1 MLIILLYY
9 INKNYIYLYM
19 SGYEVDGDDLDDIF
33 QKKEDFTDTYRS
45 TYNINDVATNTNMK
59 DASGNDLKY
68 RYISLTSSE
77 PYNTSNTIVGF
88 TLNDTDLNAIFSKKT
103 SIIRYEVEMKGE
115 RGGLGTDPAALIQR
129 GESGLNYGAHI
140 LFQVWLDSSKQ
151 YKVKKCFGGDPG
163 TDIYN
168 TENSIRI
175 GGRGGDSLALM
186 EENDT
191 IIAVPGSG
199 GGNGAGNGRRGASV
213 FYRGMRKGHGKS
225 GPGFYDI
232 LNDGEPD
239 YDYLIDPAPND
250 AKIYKKL
257 TGSTIAKFN
266 NNSLNQVNDPD
277 DNEPD
282 PGYYYGLTAPY
293 RNHWGGG
300 GGYYSGGISNH
311 SWESTD
317 GSQFTGGKGG
327 DANSERRSAS
337 GGGGGAGM
345 FGGGGGAE
353 TNTTKGERG
362 SPGGGSG
369 STYYN
374 TDDTYDIDID
384 NDIYPKPTKNDI
396 AYITIKNLN
405 TEKSTTF
412 SIIPKGYNNNNEKI
426 KNLP

>member
-1 MLIILLYY
+1 
-9 INKNYIYLYM
+9 M
-19 SGYEVDGDDLDDIF
+19 SGYLYKGVDLDEIF

-77 PYNTSNTIVGF
+77 PYNTSNTNVGF
-88 TLNDTDLNAIFSKKT
+88 TLNGTDLNAIFSKKT
-103 SIIRYEVEMKGE
+103 SIIRYEVEMEGE
-115 RGGLGTDPAALIQR
+115 RGGLGTNPAALIQR

-199 GGNGAGNGRRGASV
+199 GGNGSGNGKRGASV
-213 FYRGMRKGHGKS
+213 FYRGMSKGNGLA
-225 GPGFYDI
+225 GPAPKYDI
-232 LNDGEPD
+232 FKGGIPD
-239 YDYLIDPAPND
+239 YDYLSNPVPNSNQM
-250 AKIYKKL
+250 YYKL

-266 NNSLNQVNDPD
+266 NDNTISQVNSPGGNDGVDPAA
-277 DNEPD
+277 
-282 PGYYYGLTAPY
+282 GYYYGLTAPY

-300 GGYYSGGISNH
+300 GGSNSGGVTYVNATNSAA
-311 SWESTD
+311 
-317 GSQFTGGKGG
+317 GGKGYGGRGG
-327 DANSERRSAS
+327 DTNDWRRSAS

-345 FGGGGGAE
+345 YGGGGGAE
-353 TNTTKGERG
+353 TNTTDGYRG

-374 TDDTYDIDID
+374 NADTYGIDID
-384 NDIYPKPTKNDI
+384 NDIYPKPTNNET

-412 SIIPKGYNNNNEKI
+412 KIDETDYNDENEKI
-426 KNLP
+426 INLP